1 MNSFLTWFSH
11 SWFVSSICQL
21 FSQKC
26 DITTHPQIQC
36 LTKMSI
42 YFLKEGMEMCYR
54 SHAAFAQGWDV
65 SDLGWISLDSN
76 PAWKSL
82 FQVCSMRFS
91 LFWDQWAITVCVSHG
106 NGTSA
111 RMPAFDHDTSTE
123 KQLANQVMWANP
135 KARGGKVCFPEG
147 QKGEYVILLLRSREL
162 RPIAQSTTIYHHRL
176 YVL

>member
-1 MNSFLTWFSH
+1 
-11 SWFVSSICQL
+11 
-21 FSQKC
+21 
-26 DITTHPQIQC
+26 
-36 LTKMSI
+36 MSI

-76 PAWKSL
+76 PAWKSVPGLLHALL
-82 FQVCSMRFS
+82 FILGPVSYYSVC
-91 LFWDQWAITVCVSHG
+91 SHG

-123 KQLANQVMWANP
+123 KQLANQVTWANP

-147 QKGEYVILLLRSREL
+147 QEGEYIILLLRSREL

-176 YVL
+176 CVL